1 MAGLLV
7 MTLRSHYLIS
17 EVTSYFKNLMLDFC
31 TGRVRFAPERQKRR
45 EEIMSLLEYN
55 ATEVMME
62 AIVKMLAVAV
72 VSVL

>member
-1 MAGLLV
+1 
-7 MTLRSHYLIS
+7 
-17 EVTSYFKNLMLDFC
+17 MLDFC